1 MSETIEASKMASE
14 KMNEIADNMILARNV
29 FVGTLAMY
37 ATYSLT
43 RKFVFRPLAQTYR
56 FLSNQTKDL
65 QCSLHEK
72 YGSGIAIIMNST
84 TGFGPI
90 YAKYLR
96 KMRFKILILVDSDRQ
111 ALSQQKEDLLQKRR
125 DSIEIEEVHTI
136 AFDFCESDPS
146 KIASGRD
153 ITLQIRTIVER
164 SNKAVSIIVN
174 NMSISMYNSEK

>member
-1 MSETIEASKMASE
+1 
-14 KMNEIADNMILARNV
+14 
-29 FVGTLAMY
+29 
-37 ATYSLT
+37 
-43 RKFVFRPLAQTYR
+43 
-56 FLSNQTKDL
+56 
-65 QCSLHEK
+65 
-72 YGSGIAIIMNST
+72 MNST